1 MQLWCTR
8 VQSSNSSISSTRQL
22 QDAKTR
28 YKQVE
33 KFALSPVVVAQR
45 SRPYFQGHQV
55 VVRIDHPIVKILH
68 KLDLEGRIV
77 GWLVDLFEF
86 GLQFESRESVRR

>member
-33 KFALSPVVVAQR
+33 KFALSPVVVAQG

-55 VVRIDHPIVKILH
+55 VVKIDHLVKILH

-77 GWLVDLFEF
+77 GWLVELFEF